1 MKTPKVGQLV
11 YVGHLSVRDITQPS
25 VKISEREFYRTT
37 TPSWAKGETR
47 WVVGPPGKAQFEGGT
62 APFGIAYK
70 PESVFET
77 REAAQADVN
86 SRIDTIVTNLLS
98 LKK

>member
-11 YVGHLSVRDITQPS
+11 YVGHLSVRDITKPS
-25 VKISEREFYRTT
+25 VKISEREFYRTA
-37 TPSWAKGETR
+37 TPSYAKGELR
-47 WVVGPPGKAQFEGGT
+47 WVVGPPGKGPFEGSD

-77 REAAQADVN
+77 REAAQADLN
-86 SRIDTIVTNLLS
+86 ARIEKIIAS
-98 LKK
+98 LRALQS